1 MPMIVGI
8 ARLELHLPEN
18 HSLKGKRKVIKSLM
32 GQVSSR
38 FNVAV
43 SEVDK
48 HDVWQRAEIGI
59 SAVGNNQSVINSVL
73 DKVLDFIEAT
83 CLVEILS
90 TDIEII
96 HLGRG
101 PF

>member
-1 MPMIVGI
+1 MAMIVGV
-8 ARLELHLPEN
+8 ARLELRLPEN
-18 HSLKGKRKVIKSLM
+18 HSLKGKRRVVRSIL

-43 SEVDK
+43 SEVDR
-48 HDVWQRAEIGI
+48 HDAWQMAEIGI
-59 SAVGNNQSVINSVL
+59 SAVGNDHSVINSVL

-83 CLVEILS
+83 CLVEVLS

-96 HLGRG
+96 NMGRG
-101 PF
+101 GR